1 MLLELMQRMQEGTI
15 GITLI
20 SHWFLPVSR
29 SKTNAAAARRAI
41 DFMFGWFMD
50 PLIKGDYPASM
61 SGLVGNRLPKITKEQ
76 SKLIKG
82 SFDFIGL
89 NYYTTNY
96 AAHLPPSNGLNKT
109 YSTDSRANL
118 TGVRNGVPIG
128 PQGGSSWLY
137 IYPQGFRDLL
147 LYIKKYYG
155 NPTIYITENGVDE
168 VNNKSL
174 TLKEALKDDTRIYYH
189 RAHLLAM
196 LSAIRK
202 GANVKGYF
210 AWSLLD
216 NFEWANGYTVRF
228 GIYFV
233 DFNDGYKR
241 YPKKSAHWFKEFLK
255 K

>member
-1 MLLELMQRMQEGTI
+1 MNI
-15 GITLI
+15 HI
-20 SHWFLPVSR
+20 SIFCIL
-29 SKTNAAAARRAI
+29 
-41 DFMFGWFMD
+41 
-50 PLIKGDYPASM
+50 
-61 SGLVGNRLPKITKEQ
+61 
-76 SKLIKG
+76 
-82 SFDFIGL
+82 
-89 NYYTTNY
+89 
-96 AAHLPPSNGLNKT
+96 
-109 YSTDSRANL
+109 
-118 TGVRNGVPIG
+118 
-128 PQGGSSWLY
+128 
-137 IYPQGFRDLL
+137 
-147 LYIKKYYG
+147 
-155 NPTIYITENGVDE
+155 GVDE